1 VFAPFSGR
9 PPAGTA
15 PFLRP
20 RRRLSSP
27 PPMSTELPAKYE
39 PQTLE
44 PAVTARWL
52 AQKAFAAQPDDRQD
66 RYVVMMPLPNVTG
79 ALHMG
84 HAMDNVMQDLLIRWH
99 RMQGANTLWQA
110 GTDHAGIAT
119 QAVVEKRLKEIDG
132 KTRHDIGREALV
144 GRIHDWAAQSKQRI
158 VVQQQAMGCSC
169 DWDRARFTM
178 DEVCARSV
186 RHTFFAMFRDG
197 LIFRGN
203 RLVNWDC
210 ALQTAVA
217 DDELYKATVQ
227 GKFHYLRYP
236 VENPAPGEPSHVL
249 VATTR
254 PETMLG
260 DTAVAVH
267 PDPAGALRAAI
278 DAQRQ
283 KLAAAGPKEQAAE
296 QQELDRLLARQA
308 DLLPTLVRIAAMA
321 QAGKRVVLPLVDRPI
336 PLLLDAWADPSLGT
350 GCVKITPAHDPNDYQ
365 VWQRHPQIGARN
377 VLAADG
383 TINEL
388 GGAYRGQDRFVARK
402 NVMADLERLGLVEK
416 VEDRT
421 IEIDHS
427 DRSKTIVEPYLSKQ
441 WFVRMGDVDGGVV
454 MGRGTPKEFRA
465 PGLAEVALM
474 ASAGTLPPLA
484 GGAPRRQV
492 QFFPDQERYRKMYDQ
507 WLAEKRDWCISRQ
520 LWWGHRIPVWRGDM
534 AVQQLLML
542 QPLLGAQLQRDDV
555 AAWILLPDGTRLRPQ
570 DAFLH
575 LKGPNAPTTVE
586 VQVCFRDGA
595 QDQTLGALLQG
606 AGLQLDPDVLDT
618 WFSSALWPH
627 STLGWPDP
635 ETARVDAGQAP
646 LAGGP
651 GRPDALSYWYPGS
664 CLVTGRDIITLW
676 VARMVLSGLY
686 NLGDVP
692 FGSVFLHAT
701 ILDGKG
707 ERMSK
712 SKGNGIDPLDIIQ
725 RYGADALRYVVCE
738 LQTGTQDIRLPVQA
752 ISPFTA
758 AGEPEQLVDL
768 ATAKPGPYLGTFLD
782 PATKRPMD
790 LIGQYGKEGITP
802 AKATSERFVV
812 GANFCN
818 KLFNAA
824 RFAFLNLEGAAFTPL
839 APAALP
845 LEDRWI
851 LSRLAAAIAT
861 VHGQLT
867 AYNPSAALAAARDFF
882 WNELCDWYLELLK
895 PRFKDGADAAAA
907 ASGRQVL
914 AAVFD
919 QTLRLLHPFVPF
931 LSETLWTRLRELAP
945 QRGIEAPFADCEL
958 LVQARWP
965 VPPAAWTD
973 AAAQAQMATMQ
984 QWCVAIRETRARY
997 QVPPRDRLPARFQT
1011 DGELAAVLRHCAPLL
1026 AHMAGLAEVTVGA
1039 DAQRTPDAA
1048 TVVVGAGKAFLLG
1061 VVDLQK
1067 EQQKLRQQAEKLGG
1081 QIASIEKKLGNEGFV
1096 AKAPPAVIEKERSNL
1111 ASLQQ
1116 QLAGVEQSL
1125 RELG

>member
-1 VFAPFSGR
+1 
-9 PPAGTA
+9 
-15 PFLRP
+15 
-20 RRRLSSP
+20 
-27 PPMSTELPAKYE
+27 MSTELPTKYD

-52 AQKAFAAQPDDRQD
+52 DHKAFAALPDGRAN

-99 RMQGANTLWQA
+99 RMQGDNTLWQA

-119 QAVVEKRLKEIDG
+119 QAVVEKRLKEIEN
-132 KTRHDIGREALV
+132 KTRHDVGRSGLV
-144 GRIHDWAAQSKQRI
+144 QRIHDWAAQSKKRI
-158 VVQQQAMGCSC
+158 VGQQQAMGCSC

-178 DEVCARSV
+178 DDVCARSV
-186 RHTFFAMFRDG
+186 RHTFFAMFKDG

-236 VENPAPGEPSHVL
+236 VVAASPGEPTHVI

-267 PDPAGALRAAI
+267 PEPGRALRATI
-278 DAQRQ
+278 DAQRR
-283 KLAAAGPKEQAAE
+283 KVADAPTKERADAE
-296 QQELDRLLARQA
+296 HELDRLLQRER
-308 DLLPTLVRIAAMA
+308 DLLPALERIARMAMA
-321 QAGKRVVLPLVDRPI
+321 GRKVRLPLVDREIPI
-336 PLLLDAWADPSLGT
+336 VLDEWADPSLGT

-365 VWQRHPQIGARN
+365 VWQRHPQIGAVN
-377 VLAADG
+377 VLNPDG
-383 TINEL
+383 TISDL
-388 GGAYRGQDRFVARK
+388 GGPYRGQDRFVARK
-402 NVMADLERLGLVEK
+402 NVMADLERLGLVERI
-416 VEDRT
+416 EDRT

-441 WFVRMGDVDGGVV
+441 WFVRMGDVEGGVV
-454 MGRGTPKEFRA
+454 MGRGTTKEFRSA
-465 PGLAEVALM
+465 GLAQAALD
-474 ASAGTLPPLA
+474 ASAGALPPFVDGSA
-484 GGAPRRQV
+484 RKAV
-492 QFFPDQERYRKMYDQ
+492 AFHPDPERYRKMYDQ

-534 AVQQLLML
+534 ATTHLLML
-542 QPLLGAQLQRDDV
+542 EPMLGPQLARTDV
-555 AAWILLPDGTRLRPQ
+555 AAWVLLPDGTRMTPKA
-570 DAFLH
+570 AFAQC
-575 LKGPNAPTTVE
+575 KGPNAPTSVE
-586 VQVCFRDGA
+586 VQVCFLDA
-595 QDQTLGALLQG
+595 KNDEMLGAILQG

-635 ETARVDAGQAP
+635 QTAKVDPGQTS
-646 LAGGP
+646 LAANGST
-651 GRPDALSYWYPGS
+651 PDALSYWYPGS

-676 VARMVLSGLY
+676 VARMVMTGLY

-692 FGSVFLHAT
+692 FTSVFLHAT

-752 ISPFTA
+752 ISPFTKP
-758 AGEPEQLVDL
+758 GEPEQLVDL

-782 PATKRPMD
+782 PVTKQPMD
-790 LIGQYGKEGITP
+790 LIGQYATEGIVP
-802 AKATSERFVV
+802 AKATSERFAV
-812 GANFCN
+812 GGNFCN

-824 RFAFLNLEGAAFTPL
+824 RFAFLNLEGTRFRPL
-839 APAALP
+839 EVGKLP
-845 LEDRWI
+845 IEDRWI
-851 LSRLAAAIAT
+851 LSRLQAAIT
-861 VHGQLT
+861 SVQKSLVD
-867 AYNPSAALAAARDFF
+867 YNPSAAIGAARDFF
-882 WNELCDWYLELLK
+882 WNELCDWYLEMVK
-895 PRFKDGADAAAA
+895 PRFKDGADPGQRADAQ
-907 ASGRQVL
+907 QVL
-914 AAVFD
+914 AAVMD

-931 LSETLWTRLRELAP
+931 LTETLWTRLCELAP
-945 QRGIEAPFADCEL
+945 RRGVAAELAPSAL
-958 LVQARWP
+958 LVQANWPTGDARWS
-965 VPPAAWTD
+965 T
-973 AAAQAQMATMQ
+973 ATIERDIASMRD
-984 QWCVAIRETRARY
+984 WCVAIRETRARY
-997 QVPPRDRLPARFQT
+997 QVPPRDRLVARFSAA
-1011 DGELAAVLRHCAPLL
+1011 GEAATTLQATAALL
-1026 AHMAGLAEVTVGA
+1026 AHMGGLAEVTIDA
-1039 DAQRTPDAA
+1039 NAQRTPDSA
-1048 TVVVGAGKAFLLG
+1048 TVVIGACKAFLLG
-1061 VVDLQK
+1061 VVDLAK
-1067 EQQKLRQQAEKLGG
+1067 EKARLDKDAEKLRS
-1081 QIASIEKKLGNEGFV
+1081 QIAAIEKKLGNEGFV
-1096 AKAPPAVIEKERSNL
+1096 AKAPPAVIEKERAAL
-1111 ASLQQ
+1111 AALQA

-1125 RELG
+1125 RDLA

>member
-1 VFAPFSGR
+1 
-9 PPAGTA
+9 
-15 PFLRP
+15 
-20 RRRLSSP
+20 
-27 PPMSTELPAKYE
+27 MSTELPQKYD

-52 AQKAFAAQPDDRQD
+52 TSKAFAATPDARQN

-84 HAMDNVMQDLLIRWH
+84 HAMDNVMQDLLTRWH
-99 RMQGANTLWQA
+99 RMQGDNTLWQA

-144 GRIHDWAAQSKQRI
+144 GRIHEWAATSKQRI
-158 VVQQQAMGCSC
+158 VTQQQAMGCSC

-178 DEVCARSV
+178 DDVCARSV

-236 VENPAPGEPSHVL
+236 IVDAGPGEPSHVV

-278 DAQRQ
+278 VDQRVKVAQ
-283 KLAAAGPKEQAAE
+283 AAAKDTAE
-296 QQELDRLLARQA
+296 AERELERLLQREQ
-308 DLLPTLVRIAAMA
+308 DLLPTLATLAAMA
-321 QAGKRVVLPLVDRPI
+321 KAGRKVKLPMVDRVIPLVADE
-336 PLLLDAWADPSLGT
+336 WADPSLGT
-350 GCVKITPAHDPNDYQ
+350 GCVKITPAHDPNDYA
-365 VWQRHPQIGARN
+365 VWQRHPHLGAIN
-377 VLAADG
+377 VLNPDG
-383 TINEL
+383 TISQH
-388 GGAYRGQDRFVARK
+388 GGKYKGLDRFAARQQ
-402 NVMADLERLGLVEK
+402 VMADLQALGLVDK

-441 WFVRMGDVDGGVV
+441 WFVRMADIDGGVV
-454 MGRGTPKEFRA
+454 MGRGTQKEFRA
-465 PGLAEVALM
+465 RGLAQVALD
-474 ASAGTLPPLA
+474 ASAGALPPFA
-484 GGAPRRQV
+484 DGTPRAQV
-492 QFFPDQERYRKMYDQ
+492 AFHPDPERYRKMFDQ
-507 WLAEKRDWCISRQ
+507 WLGEKRDWCISRQ

-534 AVQQLLML
+534 PAQQLLML
-542 QPLLGAQLQRDDV
+542 EPMLGSQLQRDDA
-555 AAWILLPDGTRLRPQ
+555 AAWVLLPDGMRLSPK
-570 DAFLH
+570 DAFAH
-575 LKGPNAPTTVE
+575 LKGPNAPATVE
-586 VQVCFRDGA
+586 VQVCFREAAADASVGM
-595 QDQTLGALLQG
+595 LLQG
-606 AGLQLDPDVLDT
+606 VGLQLDPDVLDT

-627 STLGWPDP
+627 STLGWPHPD
-635 ETARVDAGQAP
+635 TAKVDAGQTP
-646 LAGGP
+646 LGSGP
-651 GRPDALSYWYPGS
+651 GRPDALSYYYPGS

-676 VARMVLSGLY
+676 VARMVMAGLY

-692 FGSVFLHAT
+692 FTSVFLHAT

-712 SKGNGIDPLDIIQ
+712 SKGNGIDPLDIIS

-738 LQTGTQDIRLPVQA
+738 LQTGTQDIRLPVAA
-752 ISPFTA
+752 ISPFSK
-758 AGEPEQLVDL
+758 AGEPERLVDL

-782 PATKRPMD
+782 PETKQPMD
-790 LIGQYGKEGITP
+790 LIGQYGKQGITA

-824 RFAFLNLEGAAFTPL
+824 RFAFLNLTGTPFRALDAGTL
-839 APAALP
+839 AV
-845 LEDRWI
+845 EDRWI
-851 LSRLAAAIAT
+851 LSRLQAAITT
-861 VHGQLT
+861 VQQHLL
-867 AYNPSAALAAARDFF
+867 AYNPSAAIGGLRDFF
-882 WNELCDWYLELLK
+882 WNELCDWYLEMIK
-895 PRFKDGADAAAA
+895 PRCREGAEPASRAAAE
-907 ASGRQVL
+907 QVL
-914 AAVFD
+914 AAVLD

-931 LSETLWTRLRELAP
+931 LTETLWQKLCELAP
-945 QRGIEAPFADCEL
+945 VRGIDVPLPTSDQVVHA
-958 LVQARWP
+958 QWP
-965 VPPAAWTD
+965 TGNAAWRSL
-973 AAAQAQMATMQ
+973 ATEQHIAGMQ

-997 QVPPRDRLPARFQT
+997 QVAPKDRIAARFAA
-1011 DGELAAVLRHCAPLL
+1011 DGDAAATLRATATLL
-1026 AHMAGLAEVTVGA
+1026 AHMSGLGDVTIGT
-1039 DAQRTPDAA
+1039 DAQRTKDSA
-1048 TVVVGAGKAFLLG
+1048 TVVMGASKAFLLG
-1061 VVDLQK
+1061 VVDLAKEQAKLQK
-1067 EQQKLRQQAEKLGG
+1067 EADKLRG
-1081 QIASIEKKLGNEGFV
+1081 QIGGIEGKLANAGFV
-1096 AKAPPAVIEKERSNL
+1096 AKAPPAVIDKERQNL
-1111 ASLQQ
+1111 AALQA